1 MHITLRQL
9 RIFEA
14 VARHSS
20 ISRAAREMHLT
31 QPAVSMQV
39 RQLEEQ
45 IGLPLLEQIGKRQFL
60 TEAGLELRK
69 HAQRFAAHT
78 LELKSAMEQ
87 LRGLQRGLLRVAVV
101 STANYFLPPL
111 VAALTRT
118 HPGMHV
124 SLQVGNRES
133 VLAALSDNR
142 ADLAVTGLPPQ
153 QEELASQ
160 DFMDNPL
167 VVIAPPSHRLARS
180 AHIPLQRLATETL
193 VVREPGSGTRAALER
208 HFAAHGVV
216 CRTGCELSTNEAIKQ
231 AVQAGLGLAVVS
243 AQTVELEC
251 QTRRLVILPVEGFPI
266 IRRWYLVHRRD
277 KRLSAAAV
285 AFRDLLVEDRKPAP
299 ITPKPSRRA
308 ASASRASRHRSSRL
322 SGS

>member
-45 IGLPLLEQIGKRQFL
+45 IGLPLLEQIGKRLFL
-60 TEAGLELRK
+60 TEAGLELRR

-78 LELKSAMEQ
+78 LELQSAMEQ
-87 LRGLQRGLLRVAVV
+87 LRGLQRGLLRLAVV

-111 VAALTRT
+111 VAALTRA
-118 HPGMHV
+118 HPGVHI

-133 VLAALSDNR
+133 VLSALSDNR
-142 ADLAVTGLPPQ
+142 ADLAVTGQPPD
-153 QEELASQ
+153 QEDLESL

-167 VVIAPPSHRLARS
+167 VVIAPPSHRLARH
-180 AHIPLQRLATETL
+180 AQIPLQRLAAETL
-193 VVREPGSGTRAALER
+193 VVREPGSGTRASVER
-208 HFAAHGVV
+208 HFAAHGVA
-216 CRTGCELSTNEAIKQ
+216 CRTGCELNTNEAIKQ

-251 QTRRLVILPVEGFPI
+251 QSGRLVILPVEGFPI

-277 KRLSAAAV
+277 KRLSAAAI
-285 AFRDLLVEDRKPAP
+285 AFRDLLV
-299 ITPKPSRRA
+299 
-308 ASASRASRHRSSRL
+308 ASRQSAPMPARPARRKAAAGRKAKH
-322 SGS
+322 G